1 MIATLS
7 AVTPE
12 QVAAVQARHP
22 GAFRTP
28 AQAAL
33 RWAPWILALV
43 YLLWSMW
50 FFDFGRLFESSD
62 RVLRLFGAIF
72 NWQDMATWQ
81 YDNIYRAI
89 AETLAMAFLGTL
101 LGSLGALFVGFL
113 AARNV
118 VTLAAPRHGVRR
130 ILDVLR
136 GVDQL
141 VWGLVFVRAVGLGPL
156 AGVLAIFVSDLGTL
170 SKLYSEAIEN
180 VDRKQIDGI
189 KATGGGPFS
198 VVRYGYLPQV
208 APVFIS
214 QSLYFLESNTR
225 SATILGIVGA
235 GGIGMIIIERFRA
248 SLYDQVAF
256 VVLNVLILV
265 AVIDWVSKK
274 IRNRVINGA
283 NAPALTE
290 RFARGA

>member
-7 AVTPE
+7 AVTPAE
-12 QVAAVQARHP
+12 VAAVRARHP

-28 AQAAL
+28 LQTAL
-33 RWAPWILALV
+33 RWSPWILALV
-43 YLLWSMW
+43 YLLWSVW
-50 FFDFGRLFESSD
+50 YFDFGKLFDSSE
-62 RVLRLFGAIF
+62 RVLRLLSAIF
-72 NWQDMATWQ
+72 RWEDMATWQ
-81 YDNIYRAI
+81 YANIYTAI

-101 LGSLGALFVGFL
+101 LGSLGALCVGFL

-118 VTLAAPRHGVRR
+118 ITLAPARHGVRR
-130 ILDVLR
+130 VLDVLR

-180 VDRKQIDGI
+180 IDRKQIEGVR
-189 KATGGGPFS
+189 ATGAGPLS
-198 VVRYGYLPQV
+198 VIRYGYLPQV

-265 AVIDWVSKK
+265 ALIDWLSKK
-274 IRNRVINGA
+274 IRMRVIGE
-283 NAPALTE
+283 T
-290 RFARGA
+290 GH